1 MTATPAKCPIEL
13 RRRARDPVPARHRQI
28 ADQLWASEE
37 RQPIFEGLFPHE
49 MDASEFTLLQ
59 SKLQPLFKH
68 ARAIWLCRD
77 TPPGTANPPR
87 WFLDVQ
93 AYDSWFMRVV
103 GKLTGEEHINASVC
117 IRLLERLQARLHIY
131 LEVRFVRPNEQIPAH
146 CTNGS
151 LIAQDGL
158 CQSASEPNLGINR
171 AEESGTSSRRP
182 APDPRWKPTS
192 RQPQTTAVRLLQR
205 LS

>member
-1 MTATPAKCPIEL
+1 MRWTRQSSHCCRANFNRSLSTRAPFGFAATRRQAQQTRRGGSWMYRPMTAGSC
-13 RRRARDPVPARHRQI
+13 V
-28 ADQLWASEE
+28 W
-37 RQPIFEGLFPHE
+37 
-49 MDASEFTLLQ
+49 
-59 SKLQPLFKH
+59 
-68 ARAIWLCRD
+68 W
-77 TPPGTANPPR
+77 
-87 WFLDVQ
+87 V
-93 AYDSWFMRVV
+93 
-103 GKLTGEEHINASVC
+103 KLTGEEHINASVC

-131 LEVRFVRPNEQIPAH
+131 LEVRFGRPNEQIPAH